1 MIFSYRRIA
10 IDRSRRAVPQGLILH
25 ALRGAEALLF
35 HRAARDY
42 GRPLFPGSSS
52 VYLRARLH
60 GAAPEANSAKA
71 RRGRALP
78 VVLLALL
85 LALSL
90 MAGAQTGKYP
100 QTIVFMTDF
109 GVVDDS
115 VAICRGV
122 MYSIMPEVRIVDLT
136 HQVTPFSI
144 LDGARFLYGA
154 TPYYPAGTVFVV
166 VIDPTVGSTRKAI
179 VAKSKRGQYFVLPD
193 NGLLTLVEQR
203 DGIEGVHEITNT
215 DWMIG
220 TKMSSTFHG
229 RDIFS
234 PVGAHVARGEDW
246 TKVGPE
252 MAVAALVR
260 LDLRAARF
268 DDRGISGEVIATDGP
283 FGNLVTNVDAEDFLK
298 LGYQRGQEVPVKVGE
313 KEVKIKFV
321 RTFSDVPVGHP
332 LLYIDSRGHFALAVN
347 QGSFAGVYGVK
358 PPVELFIPRA
368 GR

>member
-1 MIFSYRRIA
+1 MRLKPRLAFMWVYGATGSRALSKQNRGSKFILLAMIF
-10 IDRSRRAVPQGLILH
+10 
-25 ALRGAEALLF
+25 LL
-35 HRAARDY
+35 
-42 GRPLFPGSSS
+42 S
-52 VYLRARLH
+52 VLT
-60 GAAPEANSAKA
+60 SAQ
-71 RRGRALP
+71 
-78 VVLLALL
+78 
-85 LALSL
+85 S
-90 MAGAQTGKYP
+90 GKYP

-122 MYSIMPEVRIVDLT
+122 MYSIMPEVRIVDLS

-203 DGIEGVHEITNT
+203 DGIEGVREISNP

-234 PVGAHVARGEDW
+234 PVGAHVARGDDW
-246 TKVGPE
+246 RKVGPE
-252 MAVAALVR
+252 MPVASLVR
-260 LDLRAARF
+260 LELKAARL
-268 DDRGISGEVIATDGP
+268 DERGVTAEVIATDGP
-283 FGNLVTNVDAEDFLK
+283 FGNLVTNLDAEDFLK
-298 LGYQRGQEVPVKVGE
+298 LGYQRGQDVPVSVGSKEMKV
-313 KEVKIKFV
+313 KFV
-321 RTFSDVPVGHP
+321 RTFSDVALGQP

-347 QGSFAGVYGVK
+347 QGSFAAVYGVK
-358 PPVELFIPRA
+358 PPVELVIPRA
-368 GR
+368 GK